1 MLSCRDVSKLL
12 SQSRE
17 RRLGLWERL
26 GLQMHLAMCKGCS
39 NVRKQL
45 DFISTAMRRYRDRDG
60 MH

>member
-17 RRLGLWERL
+17 RRLGFWERL

-45 DFISTAMRRYRDRDG
+45 DFISAAMRRYRDRDG

>member
-39 NVRKQL
+39 NARRQL
-45 DFISTAMRRYRDRDG
+45 DFISAAMRRYRDRDG

>member
-45 DFISTAMRRYRDRDG
+45 DFISAAMRRYRDRDG

>member
-17 RRLGLWERL
+17 RRLGLWERV
-26 GLQMHLAMCKGCS
+26 GLQMHLAMCKGC
-39 NVRKQL
+39 NNARKQL